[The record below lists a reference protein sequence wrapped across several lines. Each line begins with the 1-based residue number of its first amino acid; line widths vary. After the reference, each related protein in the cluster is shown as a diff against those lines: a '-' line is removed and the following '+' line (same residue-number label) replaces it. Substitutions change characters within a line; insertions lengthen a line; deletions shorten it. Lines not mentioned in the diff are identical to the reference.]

1 MGLNRF
7 IVAGYVGRDP
17 EAFEANGNSYAGF
30 TLAESL
36 GKDKDGVEQTAWHQV
51 TAGGKKA
58 ETILKYVKQG
68 DKLVVDGKA
77 TASVYVNKDNKVVPQ
92 MKIFLSEFDFA
103 SSKDKDTTVDQ
114 AE

>member
-17 EAFEANGNSYAGF
+17 EPFEANGNSYAGF

-51 TAGGKKA
+51 SAGGKQA
-58 ETILKYVKQG
+58 ETILKHVKKG

-77 TASVYVNKDNKVVPQ
+77 TASVYMNKDNQVVPQ
-92 MKIFLSEFDFA
+92 MKIWLSAFEFA
-103 SSKDKDTTVDQ
+103 SSKNEEITVDP